1 MEEVY
6 DALVELKASTDKQAE
21 QQEELIASVR
31 ALTDMLAHSIDATK
45 ELIEELQTK
54 KAKGR

>member
-6 DALVELKASTDKQAE
+6 DALVALKTSIDKQAE
-21 QQEELIASVR
+21 QREELTASVR

-45 ELIEELQTK
+45 ELTEELQAK
-54 KAKGR
+54 KPKGR